1 MTPDRV
7 LTLLSFSV
15 SYAPTLHGERPAR
28 RGDWGR
34 PPWPTGCAVRI
45 LRCNHILL
53 GIVQWLDQIQ
63 LRPWGLRGTRGTHST
78 YRYSLVSSSW

>member
-1 MTPDRV
+1 MTPDKA

-34 PPWPTGCAVRI
+34 PPWPTGCAVRMQLDATI
-45 LRCNHILL
+45 SSL
-53 GIVQWLDQIQ
+53 G
-63 LRPWGLRGTRGTHST
+63 
-78 YRYSLVSSSW
+78 

>member
-1 MTPDRV
+1 MKSRSIGPTESEMPTGHAKFRHIRWCGIQMTPDKA

-34 PPWPTGCAVRI
+34 PPWPTGCAVRMQLDATI
-45 LRCNHILL
+45 SSL
-53 GIVQWLDQIQ
+53 G
-63 LRPWGLRGTRGTHST
+63 
-78 YRYSLVSSSW
+78 